1 MANILE
7 YILSLKDQTKKTL
20 ANIGINSDRAYNKFN
35 ALKQQANEVSRVMKV
50 FGGSVGALRQKLEL
64 LKNERDWLPAKE
76 INTIRAYNSEIKKLI
91 AQITKFET
99 IK

>member
-1 MANILE
+1 LANILE

-76 INTIRAYNSEIKKLI
+76 INTIRAYNSEIKKLT

>member
-20 ANIGINSDRAYNKFN
+20 VNIGINSDRAYNKFN

-76 INTIRAYNSEIKKLI
+76 INTIRAYNSEIKKLT

>member
-76 INTIRAYNSEIKKLI
+76 INTIRAYNSEIKKLT